1 MRRYV
6 QIRAGGLAHL
16 SRISHASHVQP
27 PPALEPMTTIAS
39 HSTET
44 VGISPSPNRAILS
57 RARWATR
64 AQFLNLGFVA
74 GIWGAHI
81 PSLKAHYQLDER
93 TLALALL
100 ATSIGSLA
108 TLSFAGRLVGRFGA
122 RSVSAIA
129 GATFCLGLGLS
140 LLLPGYATL
149 LMAMLVLGAGESVFD
164 VAINAEGTT
173 LETLSG
179 RAVMS
184 GFHGM
189 FSLGAMLGAACAAL
203 MLRAA
208 VPDWMQLTGAA
219 ACIATSIAISSRG
232 MLAAHPV
239 AATAQAHFTW
249 PRGALLLVGILVCL
263 GMLSEGVMYNW
274 SVLYV
279 SQELRAPR
287 EYAALAYVAFAGAM
301 ALMRFAGDAV
311 RARIS
316 ERTMLVAGP
325 ALAALAMIV
334 LLLAEQTWVAMIG
347 YAAIGVGL
355 ATAVPI
361 LYSAATRVPGVSPAA
376 AIASV
381 SSIGYMG
388 FMIGPPIVGSIAHAT
403 SLTMAMGAMVV
414 ACVVMMLGA
423 VRVPGR

>member
-1 MRRYV
+1 
-6 QIRAGGLAHL
+6 
-16 SRISHASHVQP
+16 
-27 PPALEPMTTIAS
+27 MTTTAQ

-44 VGISPSPNRAILS
+44 VGTSPTPNRAILS

-74 GIWGAHI
+74 GTWGAHI

-100 ATSIGSLA
+100 ATSIGSLI
-108 TLSFAGRLVGRFGA
+108 TLGFAGRLVGRFGA
-122 RSVSAIA
+122 RGVSVIA
-129 GATFCLGLGLS
+129 GTTFCVGLGLS
-140 LLLPGYATL
+140 LLLPTFWAL
-149 LMAMLVLGAGESVFD
+149 LIAMLVLGAGESVFD

-189 FSLGAMLGAACAAL
+189 FSLGAMAGAAAAAI

-208 VPDWMQLTGAA
+208 VPNWMQLTGVA
-219 ACIATSIAISSRG
+219 ACITLSIAISSRG
-232 MLAAHPV
+232 MLADHPPAEV
-239 AATAQAHFTW
+239 SQAHFTW
-249 PRGALLLVGILVCL
+249 PRGALLLIGVLVCL
-263 GMLSEGVMYNW
+263 GMLAEGVMYNW

-279 SQELRAPR
+279 TQELHAPQD
-287 EYAALAYVAFAGAM
+287 YAAMAYVAFAGAM
-301 ALMRFAGDAV
+301 ALMRFAGDAIRV
-311 RARIS
+311 RVS

-325 ALAALAMIV
+325 ALAALAMVV
-334 LLLAEQTWVAMIG
+334 LLIAERTWVAMIG

-361 LYSAATRVPGVSPAA
+361 LYNAATRVPGVSRAA

>member
-1 MRRYV
+1 VTAPR
-6 QIRAGGLAHL
+6 L
-16 SRISHASHVQP
+16 
-27 PPALEPMTTIAS
+27 
-39 HSTET
+39 
-44 VGISPSPNRAILS
+44 LS

-64 AQFLNLGFVA
+64 AQFLNLGVVA
-74 GIWGAHI
+74 GVWGAHI
-81 PSLKAHYQLDER
+81 PSLKARYQLDER
-93 TLALALL
+93 MLAMALL
-100 ATSIGSLA
+100 SMSIGSLI

-122 RSVSAIA
+122 RAVSVFA
-129 GATFCLGLGLS
+129 GATLCVGLGLS
-140 LLLPGYATL
+140 LLLPSFWTL
-149 LMAMLVLGAGESVFD
+149 LPTLLVLGAGESVFD

-189 FSLGAMLGAACAAL
+189 FSLGAMAGAATAAI

-208 VPDWMQLTGAA
+208 VPNWMQLTGV
-219 ACIATSIAISSRG
+219 ATCVALSIVVSSRA
-232 MLAAHPV
+232 MLAAHPS
-239 AATAQAHFTW
+239 AAVSQVHFTW
-249 PRGALLLVGILVCL
+249 PRGALLLVGVLVCL
-263 GMLSEGVMYNW
+263 GMLAEGVMYNW

-279 SQELRAPR
+279 TQELHAPQD
-287 EYAALAYVAFAGAM
+287 YAALAYVAFAGAM

-311 RARIS
+311 RARVS

-334 LLLAEQTWVAMIG
+334 LLIAERTWVAMLG

-361 LYSAATRVPGVSPAA
+361 LYTAATRVPGVSRAA

-388 FMIGPPIVGSIAHAT
+388 FMIGPPIVGSWAHAT
-403 SLTMAMGAMVV
+403 SLTVAMGTMVV

-423 VRVPGR
+423 RRVPAPASPGTGTPPTLGALEPQLSGN